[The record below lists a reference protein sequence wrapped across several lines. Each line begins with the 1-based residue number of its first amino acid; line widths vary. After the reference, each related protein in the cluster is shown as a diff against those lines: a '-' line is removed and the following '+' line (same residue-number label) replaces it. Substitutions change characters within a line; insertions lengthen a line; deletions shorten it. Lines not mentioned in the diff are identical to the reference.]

1 MFSWSS
7 ADQEEVRHGPHDA
20 RCGKVEVA
28 TGARCGER
36 RAFTGPLHRVST
48 PLVRYRRAQGANERG
63 AALVE
68 FVLLVP
74 LFLILLLGLV
84 STGIVFNHKLD
95 LVHSAR
101 EAARYGSALPVLQCT
116 PTANCGGKTWA
127 QLVQSIAAQRSDGDV
142 NSGQVCVALVKGA
155 SGTPIDSTF
164 TTQSDG
170 TGCFNDGNADT
181 GARVQVRIVRANDSI
196 NAAFIKIPITLTT
209 TASSKFE
216 L

>member
-1 MFSWSS
+1 
-7 ADQEEVRHGPHDA
+7 VTHGPHDA
-20 RCGKVEVA
+20 PCGTVEVR
-28 TGARCGER
+28 TGARRGEGG
-36 RAFTGPLHRVST
+36 AFTGRFDRVST
-48 PLVRYRRAQGANERG
+48 PLLRYRRARGPRERG

-101 EAARYGSALPVLQCT
+101 EAARYGAALPVLQCT

-142 NSGQVCVALVKGA
+142 TAGQVCVALVKGA

-170 TGCFNDGNADT
+170 TRCFDDGNADT
-181 GARVQVRIVRANDSI
+181 GTRVQVRIVRANDSI
-196 NAAFIKIPITLTT
+196 NAAFLKIPITLTT